1 MESREDREPRST
13 PFTEALSQLNDRA
26 LRRLLGARAFLR
38 GYDYVRRAAVTDI
51 VMEELSAT
59 GKVRGTDP
67 EPYAVK
73 LQVTASDKGGFTSEC
88 SCPAFPKINGH
99 CKHVAALLIALRDQ
113 VRPKQP
119 RPEAGTNGTGHG
131 PDSSRSLPGASDG
144 PHPQLG
150 MSARSGGSDARGE
163 AARSDRSV
171 GIESRGPGNDAR
183 NDRGSDPRGNDPRGD
198 DGLGG
203 SRRARRRARKLAAQ
217 RPGGPVGVGVGAGGG
232 GGGDRG
238 GRPGFS
244 IEGRGSHDSH
254 RDRGHGG
261 DRDRDRSSGGGAS
274 GHGVDAW
281 LPEPMPPAPKTIEY
295 RMQVRAG
302 ALSVS
307 LLDPDAR
314 TPLSATALLQFQLQK
329 PTADRDALRV
339 LARLENDGPRRV
351 GTEVRGE
358 DAADLLPLLK
368 GRRVILEPQMMELR
382 FGDEPLRPRFDLELG
397 PDGTTV
403 LVKTTFQRAGDPRK
417 FTLNQGGWFEGSP
430 GWHVDAQEGWARP
443 IDRRVSPGSIRR
455 LMRTAYISESIDN
468 LPSLIAQGLPRVAL
482 EVGAELPDLSQV
494 ADVVDIKP
502 TFRLR
507 AGGALTEARVS
518 LRAAYDDVEI
528 DVRADGMTPPVLVK
542 PPNDRRAS
550 GSADDEGGGPRR
562 LAASKRATVIRC
574 DIAAQQE
581 ATNSLRALGLKADED
596 GMGFIARGDDAIQ
609 FWTEAVGSLP
619 DDWDLFI
626 PDDLV
631 DVQVRTSS
639 LQANARVSSGVD
651 WLSLRLSFESE
662 GIAVTQEELGRC
674 LAEGRRYVRLQD
686 GSFAKIDADKVKA
699 VLLRQA
705 EILATGGGQGSRL
718 PLSQAG
724 RIQELLDQVGKANVT
739 ADAKDLFG
747 KLANIEEIKVVKKPR
762 NLKAQLRPYQE
773 QGFQWLSFLHEIGSG
788 GILADDM
795 GLGKTVQTIAL
806 LLSVKAAVEK
816 DAKADGKKKFKALI
830 VAPTSVVTNWEREL
844 DKFSPSLRHMVWHGA
859 DRKERID
866 DLDDADIVI
875 TSYALLRRDEELLA
889 KLDLRYAILDEAQNI
904 KNPLSATAR
913 AAKRMKADRRLA
925 LTGTPIE
932 NRLSEIWSIFDFVSP
947 GLLGP
952 LDKFEERYARPI
964 DAGDQKAAKRLR
976 ATIHPF
982 ILRRTKSEVAKDL
995 PEKIETDQFCELT
1008 GEQSALY
1015 AAVFKE
1021 VRAQVMGE
1029 VERQGMAKSHIQ
1041 ILAGLTRLRQAAC
1054 DPRLL
1059 GLPRQFGDDDSGKLV
1074 ALRELIQTSVA
1085 GGHRVLV
1092 FSQFVSMLTII
1103 RRALTEDGVAYEY
1116 LDGSTKDR
1124 QARVENFQ
1132 REDGPPIFL
1141 ISLKAGGAGL
1151 NLTAADTV
1159 IHFDPWW
1166 NPAVEDQATD
1176 RAHRIGQTKV
1186 VTNYKL
1192 IAKGTIEEKILELGG
1207 KKRELV
1213 GAVLS
1218 EDIGGAKKLTK
1229 TDLEE
1234 LFK

>member
-1 MESREDREPRST
+1 MST

-38 GYDYVRRAAVTDI
+38 GYDYVRRQAVSD
-51 VMEELSAT
+51 VQMEEISAR
-59 GKVRGTDP
+59 GAVRGTDP
-67 EPYAVK
+67 DPYAVK
-73 LQVTASDKGGFTSEC
+73 LQVTPAGFTSEC

-119 RPEAGTNGTGHG
+119 RPEPPQNGA
-131 PDSSRSLPGASDG
+131 ASM
-144 PHPQLG
+144 PHPTASTADL
-150 MSARSGGSDARGE
+150 
-163 AARSDRSV
+163 
-171 GIESRGPGNDAR
+171 
-183 NDRGSDPRGNDPRGD
+183 
-198 DGLGG
+198 DGLAGGGG

-217 RPGGPVGVGVGAGGG
+217 RAGGG
-232 GGGDRG
+232 ASTPGG
-238 GRPGFS
+238 GRPGFTV
-244 IEGRGSHDSH
+244 EGT
-254 RDRGHGG
+254 
-261 DRDRDRSSGGGAS
+261 GGGRSAT
-274 GHGVDAW
+274 GVDAW
-281 LPEPMPPAPKTIEY
+281 IAEPMPPAPKTIEY
-295 RMQVRAG
+295 RMQVRPST
-302 ALSVS
+302 LTVS
-307 LLDPDAR
+307 ILDPDAR
-314 TPLSATALLQFQLQK
+314 TPLSATALLAFQAQK

-339 LARLENDGPRRV
+339 LARHEADGPRRV
-351 GTEVRGE
+351 GVEVRAE
-358 DAADLLPLLK
+358 DAAELLPFLK

-382 FGDEPLRPRFDLELG
+382 FGDEPLRPRFDLELSQ
-397 PDGTTV
+397 DGQQV
-403 LVKTTFQRAGDPRK
+403 LVKAAFQRAGDPRK
-417 FTLNQGGWFEGSP
+417 FTTNQGGWFEGSP

-443 IDRRVSPGSIRR
+443 LDRRVSPGAIRR
-455 LMRTAYISESIDN
+455 LMRAPTIAESIDN

-494 ADVVDIKP
+494 ADVVDIAP

-507 AGGALTEARVS
+507 AGGTLTEARVS
-518 LRAAYDDVEI
+518 LRAAYEDVEI
-528 DVRADGMTPPVLVK
+528 DVRADGMTPPVIVK
-542 PPNDRRAS
+542 APKVA
-550 GSADDEGGGPRR
+550 GGDEQDEELGRGPRR
-562 LAASKRATVIRC
+562 VRADKRATVIRC

-581 ATNSLRALGLKADED
+581 ATSKLRALGLKADED
-596 GMGFIARGDDAIQ
+596 GQVFLARGDDALQ
-609 FWTEAVGSLP
+609 FWTEAVGALP
-619 DDWDLFI
+619 EEWDLFI

-631 DVQVRTSS
+631 DVQVRSTS

-651 WLSLRLSFESE
+651 WLSLRLTFESD
-662 GIAVTQEELGRC
+662 GIAVTQDELARC
-674 LAEGRRYVRLQD
+674 LAEGRRYVRLSD
-686 GSFAKIDADKVKA
+686 GSFAKLDPDKVKA

-705 EILATGGGQGSRL
+705 EILATSGAQGGKL

-724 RIQELLDQVGKANVT
+724 RIQELLEQVGKSHVS
-739 ADAKDLFG
+739 DGAKDLFK
-747 KLANIEEIKVVKKPR
+747 KLQDVDEIKVVKKPR

-773 QGFQWLSFLHEIGSG
+773 QGFQWLHFLHDIASG

-795 GLGKTVQTIAL
+795 GLGKTIQTIAL
-806 LLSVKAAVEK
+806 MLSIKSAVEK

-844 DKFSPSLRHMVWHGA
+844 DKFAPSLKHMVWHGSE
-859 DRKERID
+859 RKERTD
-866 DLDDADIVI
+866 ELEDADVVI

-889 KLDLRYAILDEAQNI
+889 KLDLTYAILDEAQNI

-913 AAKRMKADRRLA
+913 AAKRLKAQRRLA

-964 DAGDQKAAKRLR
+964 DNGDAKAAMRLR

-982 ILRRTKSEVAKDL
+982 ILRRTKAEVAKDL
-995 PEKIETDQFCELT
+995 PEKIESDQFCELT
-1008 GEQSALY
+1008 GEQSSLY
-1015 AAVFKE
+1015 GAVLKE

-1059 GLPRQFGDDDSGKLV
+1059 GLPREFGDVDSGKLV
-1074 ALRELIQTSVA
+1074 ALRELIQTSVE

-1103 RRALTEDGVAYEY
+1103 RRAMEEDGVAYEY

-1124 QARVENFQ
+1124 QGRVENFQ
-1132 REDGPPIFL
+1132 SEDGPPVFL
-1141 ISLKAGGAGL
+1141 ISLKAGGSGL

-1186 VTNYKL
+1186 VTTYRL

-1218 EDIGGAKKLTK
+1218 EDVGGAKKLTK
-1229 TDLEE
+1229 GDLEE
-1234 LFK
+1234 LFRFD